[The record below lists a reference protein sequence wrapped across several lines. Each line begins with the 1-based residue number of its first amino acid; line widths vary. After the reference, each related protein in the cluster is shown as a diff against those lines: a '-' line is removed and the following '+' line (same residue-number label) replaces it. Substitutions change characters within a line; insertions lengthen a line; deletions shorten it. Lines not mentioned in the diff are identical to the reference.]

1 MKTFRHKFQYG
12 GWVARSGFHRML
24 RQLTSVTLYD
34 WLTQFCACG
43 NSQWLMSQT
52 GPCVEYLMLA
62 DNTTVAW
69 LSDTLIWR
77 NTIYSKFGNSC
88 IGSGWEMHL
97 PMMEMRLRLCLRS
110 AVSLRQ
116 GDADRVVVHVQCR
129 LTPADLDVDPEQ
141 TARPLAALS
150 FTGCIGRGLVG
161 ELRWPCIRRMMSLVC
176 LRCTFKPTSACTT
189 LPRVTLLFVCTLWH
203 FVVVYWPPGDVW
215 DQPRQTDILK
225 WTHNVAWVV
234 IGTQPRCMCMCA
246 VSSLC
251 PFFFFVRRLHCTQRC
266 PYFRL

>member
-110 AVSLRQ
+110 AVSSRQ

-141 TARPLAALS
+141 TARLLAALS

-176 LRCTFKPTSACTT
+176 LRCTFKPTSACTP
-189 LPRVTLLFVCTLWH
+189 LPRVTLHRMHIVAFCRSLLATGRCVRSATTNWHLEMNTQRCLSSDRHTTEVHVHVC
-203 FVVVYWPPGDVW
+203 GE
-215 DQPRQTDILK
+215 Q
-225 WTHNVAWVV
+225 
-234 IGTQPRCMCMCA
+234 
-246 VSSLC
+246 SLS
-251 PFFFFVRRLHCTQRC
+251 FLFFVRRLHCTQRC